1 MRASRFKAL
10 FIHIHSLPWAK
21 TTKQQQPMFRYLRYN
36 VDLESQALTDLL
48 RIEVTDVEAKQL
60 ETIERVE
67 LASRYAEIGRAVA
80 EKCISSTHFK

>member
-1 MRASRFKAL
+1 
-10 FIHIHSLPWAK
+10 
-21 TTKQQQPMFRYLRYN
+21 MFRYLRYN

-67 LASRYAEIGRAVA
+67 LASRHAEIGRAVA
-80 EKCISSTHFK
+80 EKCISSSHFK